1 MYSKMVKI
9 KYYIPN
15 LQNIFQFLFPINLSI
30 DYIILSNIFLF
41 TELKAKIFKEKQRN
55 FGFNNQYSKFKN
67 FDNEKNHILCS
78 MCKLFILHPQ
88 CDNYDGA
95 KIHGYFYF
103 FCREK
108 WGMDTLLIN
117 QKLFFIFNYLTLI
130 YNKYSIYKYY

>member
-1 MYSKMVKI
+1 MVKI

-78 MCKLFILHPQ
+78 MCKLFILHPK
-88 CDNYDGA
+88 CDNMMVPKFMA
-95 KIHGYFYF
+95 I
-103 FCREK
+103 
-108 WGMDTLLIN
+108 
-117 QKLFFIFNYLTLI
+117 FIFFVEKNEEWI
-130 YNKYSIYKYY
+130 H